1 MERCERER
9 EIYIPRGNGCLAFR
23 TRELR
28 SRRMWGRTLMK
39 AGVGETIFGSS
50 CPDSATKISGAMRNQ
65 SGIVQRGNTA
75 VVRWKGERLTV
86 KDAEGWKI

>member
-9 EIYIPRGNGCLAFR
+9 EIYIPRENACLAFR

-28 SRRMWGRTLMK
+28 NRRMWRRTLMK

-50 CPDSATKISGAMRNQ
+50 FPDSATKRQSVVRNQ
-65 SGIVQRGNTA
+65 SGIVERGNTT
-75 VVRWKGERLTV
+75 VVRGKGERLTV
-86 KDAEGWKI
+86 KAEGWKI